1 MNQTTNIDA
10 RGQICPKP
18 LIMTKQALS
27 ASAPGTTLSVLLDN
41 ETSCRNVERFLAD
54 NGMPPAVAQDGQL
67 FTLTFVKNVQA
78 LAALD
83 AAACCVPGADT
94 SYVVSLAGD
103 TIGRGSPELGARL
116 VAGLLATL
124 NELSP
129 LPTHLV
135 LYSSG
140 ILLAVDGS
148 PHVAPLRELEQK
160 GVKLLICGT
169 CADFYEKGA
178 AIHVGTISNML
189 DILEVLTRAGKII
202 AP

>member
-1 MNQTTNIDA
+1 MSNPSIDA

-18 LIMTKQALS
+18 LIMTKQALT
-27 ASAPGTTLSVLLDN
+27 ASAPGTTLSVLIDN

-54 NGMPPAVAQDGQL
+54 NGMPPTVVQDGPL
-67 FTLTFVKNVQA
+67 FTLSFVKNEEP
-78 LAALD
+78 LAAPD
-83 AAACCVPGADT
+83 AAAYCVPGAGT
-94 SYVVSLAGD
+94 YVVSLAGD

-116 VAGLLATL
+116 VKGLLATIK
-124 NELSP
+124 ELSP
-129 LPTHLV
+129 LPTHLI

-148 PHVAPLRELEQK
+148 PHVEALAEIEQM

-169 CADFYEKGA
+169 CADYYEKGS